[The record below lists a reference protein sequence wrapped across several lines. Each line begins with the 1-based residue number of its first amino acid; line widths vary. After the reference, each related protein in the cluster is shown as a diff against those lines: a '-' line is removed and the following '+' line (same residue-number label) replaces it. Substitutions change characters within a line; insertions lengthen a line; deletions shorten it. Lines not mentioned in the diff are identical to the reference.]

1 MRTLLVCAALLA
13 MEGGIAFA
21 QDRPPIEV
29 GLGISSF
36 GAGSS
41 YEDVSPPRGQ
51 AAPDVR
57 VTFPLSPR
65 FSVEEMVTFV
75 RGERYQSP
83 AYQTRREG
91 LLFATQVNQRI
102 EKWTRGGF
110 HPFLLYGAAVYSEK
124 ERVDF
129 AAPARSSAGVVTSVT
144 YDRQGM
150 YGVFGVGV
158 QQQIGRHVAVRAE
171 TTVLA
176 FLAGNIRASVGVSI
190 PLGSYK

>member
-1 MRTLLVCAALLA
+1 
-13 MEGGIAFA
+13 
-21 QDRPPIEV
+21 
-29 GLGISSF
+29 
-36 GAGSS
+36 
-41 YEDVSPPRGQ
+41 
-51 AAPDVR
+51 
-57 VTFPLSPR
+57 
-65 FSVEEMVTFV
+65 EMVTFV
-75 RGERYQSP
+75 RGERYQYP

-91 LLFATQVNQRI
+91 LLFVTQVNQRI

-129 AAPARSSAGVVTSVT
+129 AAPARSSAGVVTNVT
-144 YDRQGM
+144 YDRQWV

-171 TTVLA
+171 TTVLG

-190 PLGSYK
+190 PL